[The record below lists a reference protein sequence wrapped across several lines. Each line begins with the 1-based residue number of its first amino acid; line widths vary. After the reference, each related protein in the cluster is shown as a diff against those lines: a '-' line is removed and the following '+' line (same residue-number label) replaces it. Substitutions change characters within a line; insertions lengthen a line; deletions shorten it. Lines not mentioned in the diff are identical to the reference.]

1 VSTLTT
7 NEAIAV
13 NLQHSSPET
22 QGISSSAILTFIE
35 EAEKQI
41 DALHSFMLLR
51 HGQVVAQGWWAPYGP
66 EHPHK
71 LYSLSKSF
79 TSTAVGI
86 AVAEGLL
93 NLDDEVLSFFP
104 EDAPAEPSD
113 NLKAMRVRQLL
124 SMSTGHTEDNTFDR
138 EDGNWTRGFLE
149 QPVEHKPGTYF
160 LYNTGATY
168 MLSAIVQKVSGMT
181 LLDYVQPR
189 LFEPLD
195 IEGAT
200 WQSSP
205 QGINVGGW
213 GLKIKTEDIARF
225 GQLYL
230 QKGVWRGRRLLSE
243 EWVEEATSRQ
253 VSNGSNPESDWD
265 QGYGY
270 KFWRCR
276 HDVYRGDGA
285 FGQYCIVFPEQDAV
299 LAITSGVKDMQEV
312 LDLVWDHLLPAMQDE
327 VLPEDRGTYEKLE
340 EKLASLSLD
349 PQQGN
354 TSSPLAKHVSG
365 KTFSFGENE
374 DQLESVRFDFGKKN
388 SAVTIRGADGEHRL
402 EIGYGRWSKGNTTFD
417 SDQGQPYA
425 ASGAWTR
432 EDTYVVKLCF
442 YATPFRPM
450 LTFQFGGNLVVYDFE
465 YNVGFGPTKQPQLVG
480 RAD

>member
-1 VSTLTT
+1 
-7 NEAIAV
+7 
-13 NLQHSSPET
+13 
-22 QGISSSAILTFIE
+22 
-35 EAEKQI
+35 
-41 DALHSFMLLR
+41 
-51 HGQVVAQGWWAPYGP
+51 
-66 EHPHK
+66 
-71 LYSLSKSF
+71 
-79 TSTAVGI
+79 
-86 AVAEGLL
+86 
-93 NLDDEVLSFFP
+93 
-104 EDAPAEPSD
+104 
-113 NLKAMRVRQLL
+113 
-124 SMSTGHTEDNTFDR
+124 
-138 EDGNWTRGFLE
+138 
-149 QPVEHKPGTYF
+149 
-160 LYNTGATY
+160 
-168 MLSAIVQKVSGMT
+168 
-181 LLDYVQPR
+181 
-189 LFEPLD
+189 
-195 IEGAT
+195 
-200 WQSSP
+200 
-205 QGINVGGW
+205 
-213 GLKIKTEDIARF
+213 
-225 GQLYL
+225 LYL